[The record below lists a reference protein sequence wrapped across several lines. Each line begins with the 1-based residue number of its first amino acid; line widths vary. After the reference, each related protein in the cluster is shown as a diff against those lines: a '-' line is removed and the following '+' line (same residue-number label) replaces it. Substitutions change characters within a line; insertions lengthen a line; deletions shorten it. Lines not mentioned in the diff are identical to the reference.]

1 MNRKNRRRLLA
12 GLLALCLFAL
22 APMNAVA
29 RTVAEI
35 EAEQAQ
41 LQAERDNLQAQ
52 LEELRDNE
60 AQKQEYQETLQKQ
73 IDVVEGQID
82 TARQDIDDLNKSIKE
97 LTMKLDKSEEEM
109 ASTIQEFR
117 GRVVALYKAGSVSTL
132 QILLD
137 STSFSDFSARSE
149 LLNAMSRKDK
159 ELVDKITAYMEATE
173 DERTECEEKKAK
185 VAELKKGLE
194 SKQEELDGLYK
205 ENAQAIEDLHGAQ
218 AATEN
223 ALEANQAE
231 LDANEAKIAE
241 LIEAQRKYEEE
252 QRRLAEEAAAAAAAN
267 GGGSSGGSSDGTVT
281 YPTGGGGVAGFN
293 PIWPLPGVSYISA
306 GYNGYPGHKGLDIA
320 GPYGTA
326 VVAAES
332 GTVIEANNYDSWG
345 QSWGY
350 YVLIYHNGT
359 YTTRYAHLSSVAVSN
374 GQQVSAGQI
383 VGYEG
388 ATGNVTG
395 PHLHF
400 EVYQNGTRVDPMAF
414 L

>member
-1 MNRKNRRRLLA
+1 MRRIFRKRLCA
-12 GLLALCLFAL
+12 GLVALCVFAMTPL
-22 APMNAVA
+22 SACA
-29 RTVAEI
+29 RTIAEI
-35 EAEQAQ
+35 EAAQ
-41 LQAERDNLQAQ
+41 TELQAERDSLQAQ
-52 LEELRDNE
+52 LEQLRDDE

-82 TARQDIDDLNKSIKE
+82 AAIQDIDDLNLSIKE

-109 ASTIQEFR
+109 GDTIQAFR
-117 GRVVALYKAGSVSTL
+117 DRVVALYQAGSVSTL

-137 STSFSDFSARSE
+137 STSLSDFTARSE
-149 LLNAMSRKDK
+149 LISSMSRRDK

-173 DERTECEEKKAK
+173 DERKECEDKKAK

-194 SKQEELDGLYK
+194 QKQEELDGLYE
-205 ENAQAIEDLHGAQ
+205 ENAQAIADLQGAQ
-218 AATEN
+218 AATQST
-223 ALEANQAE
+223 LQRNQEE
-231 LDANEAKIAE
+231 LDANEAEIAA

-252 QRRLAEEAAAAAAAN
+252 QRRLAEQAAAAAAAS
-267 GGGSSGGSSDGTVT
+267 GSSGGGSVT
-281 YPTGGGGVAGFN
+281 YPTGGGGVEGFN

-345 QSWGY
+345 MSWGY

-359 YTTRYAHLSSVAVSN
+359 YTTRYAHLSSVAVSK
-374 GQQVSAGQI
+374 GQTVSAGQI

>member
-1 MNRKNRRRLLA
+1 MRRIFRKRLCA
-12 GLLALCLFAL
+12 GLLALCVFAMTPL
-22 APMNAVA
+22 SACA
-29 RTVAEI
+29 RTIAEI
-35 EAEQAQ
+35 EAAQ
-41 LQAERDNLQAQ
+41 TELQAERDSLQAQ
-52 LEELRDNE
+52 LEQLRDDE

-82 TARQDIDDLNKSIKE
+82 AAIQDIDDLNLSIKE

-109 ASTIQEFR
+109 GDTIQAFR
-117 GRVVALYKAGSVSTL
+117 DRVVALYQAGSVSTL

-137 STSFSDFSARSE
+137 STSLSDFTARSE
-149 LLNAMSRKDK
+149 LISSMSRRDK

-173 DERTECEEKKAK
+173 DERKECEDKKAK

-194 SKQEELDGLYK
+194 QKQEELDGLYE
-205 ENAQAIEDLHGAQ
+205 ENAQAIADLQGAQ
-218 AATEN
+218 AATQST
-223 ALEANQAE
+223 LQRNQEE
-231 LDANEAKIAE
+231 LDANEAEIAA

-252 QRRLAEEAAAAAAAN
+252 QRRLAEQAAAAAGSN
-267 GGGSSGGSSDGTVT
+267 GGSSGGGSIT
-281 YPTGGGGVAGFN
+281 YPTGGGGVEGFN

-345 QSWGY
+345 MSWGY

-359 YTTRYAHLSSVAVSN
+359 YTTRYAHLSSVAVSK
-374 GQQVSAGQI
+374 GQTVSAGQI

>member
-1 MNRKNRRRLLA
+1 MNRAQKKRIRA
-12 GLLALCLFAL
+12 GLLALCLFL
-22 APMNAVA
+22 AMPMNAMA
-29 RTVAEI
+29 RTISEI
-35 EAEQAQ
+35 EAEQTQ
-41 LQAERDNLQAQ
+41 LQAEQESLQAQ
-52 LEELRDNE
+52 LEQLREDE
-60 AQKQEYQETLQKQ
+60 AKKQEYQETLQKQ

-82 TARQDIDDLNKSIKE
+82 AAIRDIDDLNLSITA

-109 ASTIQEFR
+109 GSTIQEFR
-117 GRVVALYKAGSVSTL
+117 SRVVALYKAGSVSTL

-149 LLNAMSRKDK
+149 LISAMSRKDK
-159 ELVDKITAYMEATE
+159 ELVDKIKAYMEATE

-185 VAELKKGLE
+185 VAELKKTLE

-205 ENAQAIEDLHGAQ
+205 ENAQAIEDLQGAQ
-218 AATEN
+218 AATQN
-223 ALEANQAE
+223 TLQRNQAE
-231 LDANEAKIAE
+231 LDANEAEIAA

-252 QRRLAEEAAAAAAAN
+252 QRRLAEEAANAGN
-267 GGGSSGGSSDGTVT
+267 GGGGGSVV
-281 YPTGGGGVAGFN
+281 YPSGGGGVAGFN

-345 QSWGY
+345 MSWGY
-350 YVLIYHNGT
+350 YVLVYHNGT
-359 YTTRYAHLSSVAVSN
+359 YTTRYAHLSSVAVSK
-374 GQQVSAGQI
+374 GQTVSAGQI

-400 EVYQNGTRVDPMAF
+400 EVYQNGNRVDPMQF

>member
-1 MNRKNRRRLLA
+1 MNRALKKRVRKRIRS
-12 GLLALCLFAL
+12 GLLALCLFL
-22 APMNAVA
+22 AMPMNAMA
-29 RTVAEI
+29 RTISEI
-35 EAEQAQ
+35 EAEQTQ
-41 LQAERDNLQAQ
+41 LQAEQENLQAQ
-52 LEELRDNE
+52 LEQLREDE
-60 AQKQEYQETLQKQ
+60 AKKQEYQETLQKQ

-82 TARQDIDDLNKSIKE
+82 AAIRDIDDLNLSITA

-109 ASTIQEFR
+109 GSTIQEFR
-117 GRVVALYKAGSVSTL
+117 SRVVALYKAGSVSTL

-149 LLNAMSRKDK
+149 LISAMSRKDK
-159 ELVDKITAYMEATE
+159 ELVDKIKAYMEATE

-185 VAELKKGLE
+185 VAELKKTLE

-205 ENAQAIEDLHGAQ
+205 ENAQAIEDLQGAQ
-218 AATEN
+218 AATQN
-223 ALEANQAE
+223 TLQRNQAE
-231 LDANEAKIAE
+231 LDANEAEIAA

-252 QRRLAEEAAAAAAAN
+252 QRRLAEEAANAGN
-267 GGGSSGGSSDGTVT
+267 GGGGGSVV
-281 YPTGGGGVAGFN
+281 YPSGGGGVAGFN

-345 QSWGY
+345 MSWGY
-350 YVLIYHNGT
+350 YVLVYHNGT
-359 YTTRYAHLSSVAVSN
+359 YTTRYAHLSSVAVSK
-374 GQQVSAGQI
+374 GQTVSAGQI

-400 EVYQNGTRVDPMAF
+400 EVYQNGNRVDPMQF

>member
-1 MNRKNRRRLLA
+1 MRRKRHNRLFA
-12 GLLALCLFAL
+12 GILALYMAVLL
-22 APMNAVA
+22 PMPAVA

-35 EAEQAQ
+35 EAEQTQ
-41 LQAERDNLQAQ
+41 LQQERDNLQAQ
-52 LEELRDNE
+52 LEQLRDDE

-73 IDVVEGQID
+73 IDVVEDQID
-82 TARQDIDDLNKSIKE
+82 VARRDIDDLNLSIKE
-97 LTMKLDKSEEEM
+97 LTMKLDKSQAEM
-109 ASTIQEFR
+109 EDTIQEFR
-117 GRVVALYKAGSVSTL
+117 SRVVALYKAGSVSTL

-137 STSFSDFSARSE
+137 STSLSDFSMRSE
-149 LLNAMSRKDK
+149 MLATMSRHDQ
-159 ELVDKITAYMEATE
+159 ELVDKIDAYIESTQ
-173 DERTECEEKKAK
+173 DERVECEAQKAK

-194 SKQEELDGLYK
+194 SKQAELDGLYE
-205 ENAQAIEDLHGAQ
+205 ENKQAIEDLHGAQ
-218 AATEN
+218 AATQS
-223 ALEANQAE
+223 ALERNQEE

-241 LIEAQRKYEEE
+241 LIEAQRRYEEE
-252 QRRLAEEAAAAAAAN
+252 QRRLAEEAANAANNAN
-267 GGGSSGGSSDGTVT
+267 GGGGGGGSVV
-281 YPTGGGGVAGFN
+281 YPSGGGGVEGFN
-293 PIWPLPGVSYISA
+293 PQWPLPGVSYISA

-350 YVLIYHNGT
+350 YVLIYHNST

-374 GQQVSAGQI
+374 GQFVSAGQI

>member
-1 MNRKNRRRLLA
+1 MRRIFRKRLCA
-12 GLLALCLFAL
+12 GLLALCVFAMTPL
-22 APMNAVA
+22 SACA
-29 RTVAEI
+29 RTIAEI
-35 EAEQAQ
+35 EAAQ
-41 LQAERDNLQAQ
+41 TELQAERDSLQAQ
-52 LEELRDNE
+52 LEQLRDDE

-82 TARQDIDDLNKSIKE
+82 AAIQDIDDLNLSIKE

-109 ASTIQEFR
+109 GDTIQAFR
-117 GRVVALYKAGSVSTL
+117 DRVVALYQAGSVSTL

-137 STSFSDFSARSE
+137 STSLSDFTARSE
-149 LLNAMSRKDK
+149 LISSMSRRDK

-173 DERTECEEKKAK
+173 DERKECEDKKAK

-194 SKQEELDGLYK
+194 QKQEELDGLYE
-205 ENAQAIEDLHGAQ
+205 ENAQAIADLQGAQ
-218 AATEN
+218 AATQST
-223 ALEANQAE
+223 LQRNQEE
-231 LDANEAKIAE
+231 LDANEAEIAA

-252 QRRLAEEAAAAAAAN
+252 QRRLAEQAAAAAGSN
-267 GGGSSGGSSDGTVT
+267 GGSGGGSIS
-281 YPTGGGGVAGFN
+281 YPTGGGGVEGFN

-345 QSWGY
+345 MSWGY

-359 YTTRYAHLSSVAVSN
+359 YTTRYAHLSSVAVSK
-374 GQQVSAGQI
+374 GQTVSAGQI